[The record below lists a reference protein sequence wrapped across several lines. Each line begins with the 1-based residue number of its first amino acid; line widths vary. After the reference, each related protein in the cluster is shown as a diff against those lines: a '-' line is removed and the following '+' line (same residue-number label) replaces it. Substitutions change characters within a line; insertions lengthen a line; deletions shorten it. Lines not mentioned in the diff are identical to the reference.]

1 MQRVVA
7 RLAGGA
13 EAREAQEAQ
22 RLLVTLL
29 EADRMPLL
37 SVLGRG
43 PLTVQFSHP
52 SLQEFFCAL
61 AICDLEQPHHAPLP
75 IREPWR
81 WGPGW
86 AHTVTMGVGC
96 GAAFGRGLARAA
108 GLAGSEV
115 RELDVSIKG
124 FDKASAA
131 AVEALAEMTSGST
144 LRRLKLDGEP
154 MLPVGE
160 LRGEVKA
167 PGGAV
172 HLSRR
177 LLDDATALVIA
188 RCVRGNRSLETLGL
202 HCDLKELGGEAGANL
217 AAALHGSGIR
227 ELELD
232 GYPLQLDVLRGE
244 TAA

>member
-1 MQRVVA
+1 
-7 RLAGGA
+7 
-13 EAREAQEAQ
+13 
-22 RLLVTLL
+22 
-29 EADRMPLL
+29 
-37 SVLGRG
+37 
-43 PLTVQFSHP
+43 
-52 SLQEFFCAL
+52 
-61 AICDLEQPHHAPLP
+61 
-75 IREPWR
+75 
-81 WGPGW
+81 
-86 AHTVTMGVGC
+86 MGVGC

-177 LLDDATALVIA
+177 LLDDATV
-188 RCVRGNRSLETLGL
+188 C
-202 HCDLKELGGEAGANL
+202 
-217 AAALHGSGIR
+217 
-227 ELELD
+227 
-232 GYPLQLDVLRGE
+232 
-244 TAA
+244 